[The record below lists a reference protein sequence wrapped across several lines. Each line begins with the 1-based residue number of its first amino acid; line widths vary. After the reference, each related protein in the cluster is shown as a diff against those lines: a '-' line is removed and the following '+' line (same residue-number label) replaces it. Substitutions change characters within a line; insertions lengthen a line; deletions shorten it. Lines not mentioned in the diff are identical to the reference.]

1 MLQKKLKGNRYYAKR
16 AFDEAIQT
24 YQECFMGMDFKCD
37 EDVYPR
43 FSYVIAFSP
52 KTELL
57 MKSKFL
63 V

>member
-1 MLQKKLKGNRYYAKR
+1 MLQKKLKGNRYYSKG

-24 YQECFMGMDFKCD
+24 YMECLMGMDFKCD
-37 EDVYPR
+37 EAVYPR
-43 FSYVIAFSP
+43 FSYFTTYSP

-57 MKSKFL
+57 MRSKSL